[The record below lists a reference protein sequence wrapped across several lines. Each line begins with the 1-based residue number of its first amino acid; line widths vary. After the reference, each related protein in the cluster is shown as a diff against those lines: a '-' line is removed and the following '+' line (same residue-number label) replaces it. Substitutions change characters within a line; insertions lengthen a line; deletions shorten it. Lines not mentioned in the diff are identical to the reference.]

1 MNLKTQI
8 SVIILILSTLF
19 VSCNKEPVPPPEPVI
34 ERITIAQLRQMH
46 ENGILSVDTNVYIQG
61 IVTLTPELG
70 NLPGFTAYV
79 QDSTAG
85 ICLTIEGDN
94 TLAMNSEIKLL
105 CRGASF
111 TVYNGLLQFGDF
123 DIAKQIKLEKLTA
136 DPPFPVT
143 VTLADLLEGKHQG
156 EYVRVE
162 NVQFKD
168 PGNFSGTKILTDCD
182 DEIDVYTRSDATFAS
197 EKLPAGNG
205 TLLGV
210 VSVFNDVQILLRD
223 KTELEMTGDRCGLAG
238 VIYLQEDFATLAK
251 YADVS
256 SLTGWKT
263 FSEAE
268 RKSWYGNE
276 VSSRKWVQATAYNT
290 NQPSVITW
298 MIAPA
303 VDLTLAVKPYVSFE
317 SADGYDNGAT
327 MEFFVSKDYNGS
339 STPWTSTWTKLSYNP
354 PASNPSGYSQFAS
367 SGQVDLTPFKGGT
380 VYTAWVYKGADPS
393 GSASDKTTTWEVDNV
408 IVAEK

>member
-143 VTLADLLEGKHQG
+143 VTLADLLEGKHQ
-156 EYVRVE
+156 
-162 NVQFKD
+162 
-168 PGNFSGTKILTDCD
+168 
-182 DEIDVYTRSDATFAS
+182 
-197 EKLPAGNG
+197 
-205 TLLGV
+205 
-210 VSVFNDVQILLRD
+210 
-223 KTELEMTGDRCGLAG
+223 
-238 VIYLQEDFATLAK
+238 
-251 YADVS
+251 
-256 SLTGWKT
+256 
-263 FSEAE
+263 
-268 RKSWYGNE
+268 
-276 VSSRKWVQATAYNT
+276 
-290 NQPSVITW
+290 
-298 MIAPA
+298 
-303 VDLTLAVKPYVSFE
+303 
-317 SADGYDNGAT
+317 
-327 MEFFVSKDYNGS
+327 
-339 STPWTSTWTKLSYNP
+339 
-354 PASNPSGYSQFAS
+354 
-367 SGQVDLTPFKGGT
+367 
-380 VYTAWVYKGADPS
+380 
-393 GSASDKTTTWEVDNV
+393 
-408 IVAEK
+408 